1 MKYSSITILSLLLLS
16 LVVLPAKELRGMP
29 KPNVVCSMPFWRPAS
44 SVSVYL
50 VRDMF
55 TAEQRRAVLD
65 ALAFSEETLG
75 RTGLAVTFNFAG
87 ETDGL
92 IDCEGCLTVARRV
105 AYQNDP
111 RSHTTLDSLR
121 RNNLGQLISAWIE
134 IDRTTNTAGGLRG
147 SVLEALLN
155 VRRAKDTSVC
165 KK

>member
-1 MKYSSITILSLLLLS
+1 MKYSSITILSLLLIS
-16 LVVLPAKELRGMP
+16 LVVVPAKELRGMP
-29 KPNVVCSMPFWRPAS
+29 KPNFACSMPFWRPAS

-55 TAEQRRAVLD
+55 TAEQRHAVLD
-65 ALAFSEETLG
+65 ALAFSEETRG

-105 AYQNDP
+105 AYPNDRKSP
-111 RSHTTLDSLR
+111 TTLHSLR

-134 IDRTTNTAGGLRG
+134 VDRTTNTAGALRG
-147 SVLEALLN
+147 SMLEALLEI
-155 VRRAKDTSVC
+155 RRGKVSSVC
-165 KK
+165 KR